1 MPGVRVLTL
10 TAIGG
15 VLQFSRFNGS
25 LGRLKMAWFP
35 VRMFIGRAQTRGL
48 FLVGSGL
55 LPLARSV
62 RRLLPPCSAVLV
74 LRLMVLSVRE
84 LSARCKVY
92 LGTPVDGVVSEGAA
106 MVMALQQRLNEGR
119 F

>member
-1 MPGVRVLTL
+1 MRFGHAGSAGLDVD
-10 TAIGG
+10 GYWG
-15 VLQFSRFNGS
+15 VLQFLRFNGS

-62 RRLLPPCSAVLV
+62 RRLLPPCSA
-74 LRLMVLSVRE
+74 ST
-84 LSARCKVY
+84 K
-92 LGTPVDGVVSEGAA
+92 AA
-106 MVMALQQRLNEGR
+106 SKSL
-119 F
+119 